1 MTKTQT
7 NTSSSSRRW
16 NYLENSS
23 SSSIQIYRVEVQP
36 ASQKMLK
43 MLEEEQFS
51 LFHFSASDPILSP
64 FSLLPQEYNITSLLY
79 LLKLF
84 QSGRSQAR
92 TQQVVALPEYH
103 YFRFWSKQSLSM
115 ATNHS
120 HLNFRLSTG
129 EHPRETRIKYQLLK
143 SFQDFIIFK

>member
-16 NYLENSS
+16 NYLENFS
-23 SSSIQIYRVEVQP
+23 SSSIIEKK
-36 ASQKMLK
+36 S
-43 MLEEEQFS
+43 S
-51 LFHFSASDPILSP
+51 LPVGGCWRCWKRNSLVYFIFLADPILSP
-64 FSLLPQEYNITSLLY
+64 SSLLPQEYNITSLLY

-84 QSGRSQAR
+84 QPGRSQAR
-92 TQQVVALPEYH
+92 TQQVVALLPEYH
-103 YFRFWSKQSLSM
+103 YFGFWSKQSLSM

-129 EHPRETRIKYQLLK
+129 EQPRETKIKYQLLK
-143 SFQDFIIFK
+143 SF